1 MKMAQSIDDIRNIRD
16 TALAAFDSSIEVLG
30 SKIAQTTTTG
40 PFLDQL
46 TARFDD
52 LMSERNSIL
61 AAATE
66 AVLQL
71 PEVVAAAD
79 TLNSLAN
86 KMKTAAQA
94 LPRATNILTRS
105 SSVLA
110 LGQQF
115 ADTLAT
121 ARQA

>member
-1 MKMAQSIDDIRNIRD
+1 
-16 TALAAFDSSIEVLG
+16 
-30 SKIAQTTTTG
+30 
-40 PFLDQL
+40 
-46 TARFDD
+46 
-52 LMSERNSIL
+52 MSERNSIL

-105 SSVLA
+105 TSVLA